1 MSKTFYRWVKNPSSD
16 LNQALECNKLVY
28 TNNGKPSR
36 KARWLTEKG
45 ADYVPNKRLMKD
57 RVLVV
62 FELSDGSA
70 AFIKNKTNQIS
81 SEDTSFNGE
90 AKHPKKIIVKNNE
103 KGAYGVG
110 MDLCTGLVITSTK
123 VATKKEY
130 AKVLKLNEME
140 IPKGFNKVK
149 KYKG

>member
-1 MSKTFYRWVKNPSSD
+1 MSKTFYRWIKNPSHD
-16 LNQALECNKLVY
+16 LQQALECNKLVY
-28 TNNGKPSR
+28 TDNGKPSC

-62 FELSDGSA
+62 FELSDVSA
-70 AFIKNKTNQIS
+70 NFIRNKTNQIDF
-81 SEDTSFNGE
+81 EETSFKGE
-90 AKHPKKIIVKNNE
+90 AKHPKKVIVKSNE

-110 MDLCTGLVITSTK
+110 MDLCTSLVITATR

-130 AKVLKLNEME
+130 AKVLDLKEIE
-140 IPKGFNKVK
+140 IPSGFNKVK